1 MTIER
6 NVLQL
11 CGLRRLG
18 ARSVKHRVADQEG
31 LATGM
36 RLLALTGVNRQ
47 FGWIVLQCRGSAG
60 SRVPEIR
67 DRNCVWLTRLRRLVR
82 SSISC

>member
-1 MTIER
+1 VSQNR
-6 NVLQL
+6 
-11 CGLRRLG
+11 
-18 ARSVKHRVADQEG
+18 EG
-31 LATGM
+31 LATGT

-67 DRNCVWLTRLRRLVR
+67 DRNCVWL
-82 SSISC
+82 